1 MERELDI
8 VKLIIENMPEKDA
21 IQLKIKLYMQMHKTI
36 CNDYVYEHFKR
47 SATTLNA
54 VFKELS
60 ADLGREVLNV
70 LQKRGEI

>member
-1 MERELDI
+1 MEVELDI
-8 VKLIIENMPEKDA
+8 VKLIIENMPQRDE
-21 IQLKIKLYMQMHKTI
+21 IQMKIKLYMQMHKTI
-36 CNDYVYEHFKR
+36 CNDYVYERFKR

-54 VFKELS
+54 IFKELS